1 MKATEGMHRKVTQV
15 NIIRTLLFIFK
26 SIENKERVNC
36 KSKLPSLI
44 FCLCPVFFDGRVIF
58 VEEAKPRSDI
68 QRAETKPQI
77 LRTWELS

>member
-1 MKATEGMHRKVTQV
+1 MHRKVTQV
-15 NIIRTLLFIFK
+15 NIIRTLLFILK

-36 KSKLPSLI
+36 KSKLPSL
-44 FCLCPVFFDGRVIF
+44 IF

>member
-1 MKATEGMHRKVTQV
+1 MKATEGMHRK
-15 NIIRTLLFIFK
+15 F
-26 SIENKERVNC
+26 
-36 KSKLPSLI
+36 
-44 FCLCPVFFDGRVIF
+44 FFDGRVIF